1 MTFAE
6 SYFPLRYVR
15 SRRNYVQATPP
26 LVRPRHDC
34 CIVSTH
40 EIRNLHDDVA
50 RLLNQVRHEGVIFK
64 ASW

>member
-6 SYFPLRYVR
+6 SFFPLRYVR
-15 SRRNYVQATPP
+15 LRRNSAQATPL

-40 EIRNLHDDVA
+40 EIRNLHDDAA
-50 RLLNQVRHEGVIFK
+50 RLLNLVRHEGVIFK
-64 ASW
+64 AS